1 MTIDYPLVDVVK
13 VKPMEAF
20 RLWVRFSDGREGVA
34 DLSGL
39 VARAGS
45 MVAPLRDPAY
55 FNRVFVEAGVPT
67 WPNGYDYAPS
77 ALYVEMRDFGRSLIR
92 RRRMTLFQCPKTPL
106 PVGRGAGV
114 REPAAGA

>member
-1 MTIDYPLVDVVK
+1 MTTDYPMVDVVQ

-20 RLWVRFSDGREGVA
+20 RLWVRFSDGCEGVA

-39 VARAGS
+39 LARTGP

-55 FNRVFVEAGVPT
+55 FGRVFVEAGVPT

-77 ALYVEMRDFGRSLIR
+77 ALDVEL
-92 RRRMTLFQCPKTPL
+92 
-106 PVGRGAGV
+106 
-114 REPAAGA
+114 REAGALHLAAAQ